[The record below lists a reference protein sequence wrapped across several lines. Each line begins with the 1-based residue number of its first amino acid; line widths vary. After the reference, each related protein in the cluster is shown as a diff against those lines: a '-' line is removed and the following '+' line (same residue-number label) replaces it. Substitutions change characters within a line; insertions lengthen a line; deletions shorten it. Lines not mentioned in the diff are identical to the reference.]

1 MTLTNQEKPTIL
13 VTGATGFIGR
23 HLVDFLLANRYRVS
37 VYSRRQFSERAYPGL
52 QAEDWFTGDMADAGA
67 LTQAC
72 LTADAVV
79 HLANLAHA
87 GLSDRVSHYDFNVD
101 STRVVCEAC
110 LAAKTRTLVY
120 ISSAL
125 ALSPERSAYAQ
136 SKRRAEQV
144 LVETVRDAAAKSGG
158 ALNARILRPA
168 NVYGPGMKGNI
179 AGLIR
184 AITARRMPPLPALTN
199 GFAMVSVHDVCLAI
213 QCVIE
218 NAAASDSPYLI
229 TDGELYTP
237 NRVETAIYTAL
248 QRSQPRWRSPRMVFY
263 AGALLAEALNRLRPG
278 KGSLGL
284 RTYQNLVSDR
294 PLQSRDL
301 ETGIG
306 FRPTRT
312 FEDDLPAI
320 LTGEYPVRDQRP
332 G

>member
-1 MTLTNQEKPTIL
+1 
-13 VTGATGFIGR
+13 
-23 HLVDFLLANRYRVS
+23 
-37 VYSRRQFSERAYPGL
+37 
-52 QAEDWFTGDMADAGA
+52 
-67 LTQAC
+67 
-72 LTADAVV
+72 
-79 HLANLAHA
+79 
-87 GLSDRVSHYDFNVD
+87 
-101 STRVVCEAC
+101 
-110 LAAKTRTLVY
+110 
-120 ISSAL
+120 
-125 ALSPERSAYAQ
+125 
-136 SKRRAEQV
+136 
-144 LVETVRDAAAKSGG
+144 
-158 ALNARILRPA
+158 
-168 NVYGPGMKGNI
+168 MKGNI

-199 GFAMVSVHDVCLAI
+199 GFAMVSVHDFCLAI

-248 QRSQPRWRSPRMVFY
+248 QRSQPRWRSPRVVFY
-263 AGALLAEALNRLRPG
+263 AAALLAEALNRLRPG

-284 RTYQNLVSDR
+284 RTYRNLVSDR

-320 LTGEYPVRDQRP
+320 LAGEYPDRDQRP
-332 G
+332 D

>member
-294 PLQSRDL
+294 PLQIRDS

>member
-37 VYSRRQFSERAYPGL
+37 VYSRRQFSAGAYPGL
-52 QAEDWFTGDMADAGA
+52 NTEDWFTGDMADTGA

-101 STRVVCEAC
+101 STRAVCEAC
-110 LAAKTRTLVY
+110 LAAKPRTLVY

-125 ALSPERSAYAQ
+125 ALSPQRSAYAQ

-144 LVETVRDAAAKSGG
+144 LVETISAAADSGG
-158 ALNARILRPA
+158 SLAAHILRPA

-179 AGLIR
+179 AGMIR

-213 QCVIE
+213 QYVIE
-218 NAAASDSPYLI
+218 NAASDSPYLL

-248 QRSQPRWRSPRMVFY
+248 QRSQPRWRSPRVVFY
-263 AGALLAEALNRLRPG
+263 AAALLAEALNRLRPG

-284 RTYQNLVSDR
+284 RTYRNLVSDR

-320 LTGEYPVRDQRP
+320 LAGEYPDRDQRP
-332 G
+332 D